1 MIFARRFG
9 GANVTS
15 LQERKSRFLML
26 ISNEDKRAA
35 TVGKGIGGVLATF
48 PERARNS
55 ITFDRG
61 TEFMSY
67 RSPPL
72 PAWFCE
78 STQSLAKGWRRECER
93 PVASLLAVGERVGRS
108 LTGRPDATGGEAQRG
123 AAVSAIGHPPRRS
136 LRHFQRSDGLNSVRG
151 DPSGH
156 WWRRWPRQFFLRRAP
171 ASRPSPPATRYAAAG
186 LDPGPPRRGGS
197 WCHRRTALSATVRRS
212 GVPSEGDAWL

>member
-1 MIFARRFG
+1 MSMRTSTQAEPRAKAIPPSRCISERPANIERREEFGHWEGDLVIFARRFG

-72 PAWFCE
+72 PAWFCDPHSPWQKDGVE
-78 STQSLAKGWRRECER
+78 NAN
-93 PVASLLAVGERVGRS
+93 GR
-108 LTGRPDATGGEAQRG
+108 
-123 AAVSAIGHPPRRS
+123 
-136 LRHFQRSDGLNSVRG
+136 
-151 DPSGH
+151 
-156 WWRRWPRQFFLRRAP
+156 LRRYLP
-171 ASRPSPPATRYAAAG
+171 LESASGDRSRDALTRLAAKLNAVP
-186 LDPGPPRRGGS
+186 LSRLSDTRRG
-197 WCHRRTALSATVRRS
+197 VR
-212 GVPSEGDAWL
+212 